1 MAISGRVVGRSYRS
15 GETPPAFASNQAA
28 TIAVITPRM
37 GGWFATAY
45 EENIEAIDRI
55 APPIPLPV
63 DLLWSGWKSKLQ
75 QRRGGRVVECT
86 RLESGRSRKASGSSN
101 LPLSPRNLSSPVHQS
116 SPG

>member
-86 RLESGRSRKASGSSN
+86 RLEISFLA
-101 LPLSPRNLSSPVHQS
+101 LSHRVAHFRILL
-116 SPG
+116 